1 MTILVCNLSRDHAK
15 AWNALGTSAASLIK
29 MHWQSSKEGLWPA
42 WRRLGAATELATLRA
57 TSNHAGMAAHRELRG
72 SPAVADRFP
81 VQSATC
87 VLQTI
92 LMLRPRPTHL
102 DKGVAGA
109 GAAEDGG
116 ALQPYPGGVSD
127 ATGQRGAH
135 RGRRRRQRGR
145 CGHGERRPAVGH
157 RRPWMYWG
165 GFGVLTC
172 GRGRG
177 QSAQCC
183 LGPAEDGRVGWA
195 GARQPGLQAEGQPA
209 PQPSPVP
216 LHTPTVGRS
225 FWHQQPPAHLEA
237 KNNIRSL
244 AAKGKGDWAGAAH
257 AQEAAD
263 KGGKHGNRLACDV
276 PGLCTHGRTENA
288 KESSQE
294 APRTVRQGATFNQ
307 PPRPQPCLPR
317 FPPHLSM

>member
-1 MTILVCNLSRDHAK
+1 MVDSMQEADRQQEAEIGAVPQASKPGPSQARLRHWAGCTHIDRRRGCVGALRREARQRAGLAGLDNGCGVGPDVDSLQESRMTILVCNLSRDHAK

-157 RRPWMYWG
+157 RRVAALDAQAVDVLG
-165 GFGVLTC
+165 GIRGADLRQGAGAERAVLLGASR
-172 GRGRG
+172 GRQSRLGRG
-177 QSAQCC
+177 QA
-183 LGPAEDGRVGWA
+183 ARAA
-195 GARQPGLQAEGQPA
+195 G
-209 PQPSPVP
+209 
-216 LHTPTVGRS
+216 
-225 FWHQQPPAHLEA
+225 
-237 KNNIRSL
+237 
-244 AAKGKGDWAGAAH
+244 
-257 AQEAAD
+257 
-263 KGGKHGNRLACDV
+263 
-276 PGLCTHGRTENA
+276 
-288 KESSQE
+288 
-294 APRTVRQGATFNQ
+294 
-307 PPRPQPCLPR
+307 
-317 FPPHLSM
+317 